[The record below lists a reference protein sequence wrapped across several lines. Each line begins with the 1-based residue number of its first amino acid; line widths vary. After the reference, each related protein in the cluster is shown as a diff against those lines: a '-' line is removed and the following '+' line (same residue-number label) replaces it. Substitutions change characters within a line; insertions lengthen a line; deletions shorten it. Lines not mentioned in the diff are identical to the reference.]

1 MGYFAFFLI
10 LGGACLLWSA
20 ACTAAAARS
29 AGRRA
34 LWLFLG
40 VALPVLALLPWLW
53 ASGWLAFGAR
63 MRPNWFGPV
72 LTVVLSAL
80 IGGLAIAIGG
90 LGKPANATSVRAA
103 QWPVVG
109 LFAFAILA
117 KAVSF
122 GTLLILDNAVA
133 AEARAMRVEA
143 AAIMQAALPPTV
155 ADAENA
161 AFLHAQAAAAFAAAP
176 DLNAADGLLGQ
187 TDPDTASPAVGA
199 LLARHAGLLD
209 TIRRAADMPACRFP
223 RDWTRP
229 SIDMLLAEVQSCRS
243 EARLLALAA
252 RHEAAAGK
260 PAAALADAVR
270 LGRIGRQ
277 VGSEPILISH
287 LVGIALDTTAL
298 TVVAEILPTLSAADA
313 PLLDDPAL
321 RDLVASTPS
330 LVRAING
337 EEAFG
342 LSTFANFAD
351 GREGINDMGQL
362 ASDPNVAILPQ
373 EEPFSLLAEPLS
385 AIWRA
390 FILPADIASYRRRF
404 QGYRQLVTGAVD
416 QSRTWPQMQKQIDGI
431 EAEIRRTGPDGFLSR
446 LIAPA
451 TDAVLRSQCNSVA
464 RHRAAEVLLAAT
476 RERLA
481 SGSLPESIDSLVP
494 ARLPS
499 VPRDP
504 FTTDTPL
511 HLKATPE
518 EVLVWSVGPDGK
530 DDGGPRQE
538 GVESDTDS
546 DDVGLRMTVPDAADT
561 IPQASN
567 RTAE

>member
-1 MGYFAFFLI
+1 MGYFAFFLVVTA
-10 LGGACLLWSA
+10 ACLLWSA

-29 AGRRA
+29 DRRRA

-40 VALPVLALLPWLW
+40 LALPLLALLPWLW

-63 MRPNWFGPV
+63 IRPNWFGAV

-80 IGGLAIAIGG
+80 IGGIWISRAG
-90 LGKPANATSVRAA
+90 LTAVASSSVAVASR
-103 QWPVVG
+103 WPVIG

-117 KAVSF
+117 KGVSF

-143 AAIMQAALPPTV
+143 AAIMQTALPPAV

-161 AFLHAQAAAAFAAAP
+161 AILHAQAAAALAAAP
-176 DLNAADGLLGQ
+176 DLTAADGPLGQ
-187 TDPDTASPAVGA
+187 TDPDVASPAVGA

-229 SIDMLLAEVQSCRS
+229 SIDMLLAEVQSCRN
-243 EARLLALAA
+243 EGRLLALAA
-252 RHEAAAGK
+252 RHEAATGK

-287 LVGIALDTTAL
+287 LVGIAIDATAL
-298 TVVAEILPTLSAADA
+298 SVVADILPTLTPADA

-342 LSTFANFAD
+342 ISIFANFAD
-351 GREGINDMGQL
+351 GRQGIDDMGRL
-362 ASDPNVAILPQ
+362 AGDPNVAILPQ
-373 EEPFSLLAEPLS
+373 EEPFSLLIDPLS
-385 AIWRA
+385 AVWRA
-390 FILPADIASYRRRF
+390 FILPADIAGYRRRF
-404 QGYRQLVTGAVD
+404 EAYRQLVTGGVD
-416 QSRTWPQMQKQIDGI
+416 QSRTWPQTQKQIDGI
-431 EAEIRRTGPDGFLSR
+431 EAEIRRAGPDGFLSR

-451 TDAVLRSQCNSVA
+451 TDAVLRSQCMAVA

-481 SGSLPESIDSLVP
+481 SGTLPASIDALVP

-504 FTTDTPL
+504 FTTDAPL
-511 HLKATPE
+511 RLKATPE
-518 EVLVWSVGPDGK
+518 ELLIWSVGPDGE
-530 DDGGPRQE
+530 DDGGPQKDSE
-538 GVESDTDS
+538 ECDTGN
-546 DDVGLRMTVPDAADT
+546 DDIGLRMTAAAAVA
-561 IPQASN
+561 P
-567 RTAE
+567 

>member
-1 MGYFAFFLI
+1 MGYLAFFLI
-10 LGGACLLWSA
+10 LSAACLLWSA

-29 AGRRA
+29 DRPRLRSLLLVVG
-34 LWLFLG
+34 L
-40 VALPVLALLPWLW
+40 ALPVLALLPWLW
-53 ASGWLAFGAR
+53 ASGWLAFDAR
-63 MRPNWFGPV
+63 MRPNWFGAL

-80 IGGLAIAIGG
+80 IGGIWISRAGLTTIASS
-90 LGKPANATSVRAA
+90 AVAVASR
-103 QWPVVG
+103 WPVIG

-143 AAIMQAALPPTV
+143 AAVMQAALPPAV

-161 AFLHAQAAAAFAAAP
+161 AILHAQAAAALAAAP
-176 DLNAADGLLGQ
+176 DLTAADGPLGQ
-187 TDPDTASPAVGA
+187 TDPDVASPAVGA

-229 SIDMLLAEVQSCRS
+229 SFDMLLAEVQSCRN
-243 EARLLALAA
+243 EGRLLALAA
-252 RHEAAAGK
+252 RHEAATGK

-287 LVGIALDTTAL
+287 LVGIAIDATAL
-298 TVVAEILPTLSAADA
+298 SVVADILPTLTPADA

-342 LSTFANFAD
+342 LSIFANFAD
-351 GREGINDMGQL
+351 GRQGIDDMGRL
-362 ASDPNVAILPQ
+362 AGDPNVAILPQ
-373 EEPFSLLAEPLS
+373 EEPFSLLIDPLS
-385 AIWRA
+385 AVWRA
-390 FILPADIASYRRRF
+390 FILPADIAGYRRRF
-404 QGYRQLVTGAVD
+404 EAYRQLVTGGVD
-416 QSRTWPQMQKQIDGI
+416 QSRTWPQTQKQIDGI
-431 EAEIRRTGPDGFLSR
+431 EAEIRAGPDGFLSR

-451 TDAVLRSQCNSVA
+451 TDAVLRSQCMAVA

-481 SGSLPESIDSLVP
+481 SGTLPASIDALVP

-504 FTTDTPL
+504 FTTDAPL

-518 EVLVWSVGPDGK
+518 ELLIWSVGPDGD
-530 DDGGPRQE
+530 DDGGPQKDSE
-538 GVESDTDS
+538 ECDTGN
-546 DDVGLRMTVPDAADT
+546 DDIGLRMTVGAPAT
-561 IPQASN
+561 P
-567 RTAE
+567 

>member
-1 MGYFAFFLI
+1 MGYVAFFLI
-10 LGGACLLWSA
+10 LTAACLLWSA

-29 AGRRA
+29 DQRRE

-40 VALPVLALLPWLW
+40 LALPVLALLPWLW

-63 MRPNWFGPV
+63 IRPNWFGPV

-80 IGGLAIAIGG
+80 FGGLSIAIGG
-90 LGKPANATSVRAA
+90 LRKPAGATTARAA
-103 QWPVVG
+103 QWPVIG

-143 AAIMQAALPPTV
+143 AEMMQAALPPAV

-161 AFLHAQAAAAFAAAP
+161 AILHTQAAAALAAAP
-176 DLNAADGLLGQ
+176 DLNAADGPLAQ
-187 TDPDTASPAVGA
+187 TDPDVASPAVGA
-199 LLARHAGLLD
+199 LLTRHAGLLD

-229 SIDMLLAEVQSCRS
+229 SIDRLLAEVQSCRT
-243 EARLLALAA
+243 EGRLLALAA
-252 RHEAAAGK
+252 RHEAATGK

-287 LVGIALDTTAL
+287 LVGIAIDATAL
-298 TVVAEILPTLSAADA
+298 SVVADILPTLTPADA

-321 RDLVASTPS
+321 RDLVVSTPS

-342 LSTFANFAD
+342 LSIFANFAD
-351 GREGINDMGQL
+351 GRQGIDDMGRL
-362 ASDPNVAILPQ
+362 AGDPNVAILPQ
-373 EEPFSLLAEPLS
+373 EGPFSLLIDPLS
-385 AIWRA
+385 AVWRA
-390 FILPADIASYRRRF
+390 FILPADIAGYRRRF
-404 QGYRQLVTGAVD
+404 EAYRQLVTGGVD
-416 QSRTWPQMQKQIDGI
+416 QSRTWPQTQKQIDGI
-431 EAEIRRTGPDGFLSR
+431 EAEIRAGPDGFLSR

-451 TDAVLRSQCNSVA
+451 TDAVLRSQCMAVA

-481 SGSLPESIDSLVP
+481 SGTLPASIDALVP

-504 FTTDTPL
+504 FTTDAPL
-511 HLKATPE
+511 RLKATPE
-518 EVLVWSVGPDGK
+518 ELLIWSVGPDGE
-530 DDGGPRQE
+530 DDGGPQKDSE
-538 GVESDTDS
+538 ECDTGN
-546 DDVGLRMTVPDAADT
+546 DDIGLRMTAAAAVA
-561 IPQASN
+561 P
-567 RTAE
+567 

>member
-1 MGYFAFFLI
+1 MGYLAFFLI
-10 LGGACLLWSA
+10 LSAASLLWSA

-29 AGRRA
+29 DRRR
-34 LWLFLG
+34 LRSLLLVVG
-40 VALPVLALLPWLW
+40 LALPVLALLPWLW
-53 ASGWLAFGAR
+53 ASGWLAFDAR
-63 MRPNWFGPV
+63 IRPNWFGPV
-72 LTVVLSAL
+72 LTVVLSTL
-80 IGGLAIAIGG
+80 VGGLLIAIGG
-90 LGKPANATSVRAA
+90 LGKPAGTTTARAA
-103 QWPVVG
+103 QWPVIG
-109 LFAFAILA
+109 LFALAILA

-143 AAIMQAALPPTV
+143 AEMMQAALPPAV

-161 AFLHAQAAAAFAAAP
+161 AILHAQAAAALAAAP
-176 DLNAADGLLGQ
+176 DLTAADGPLGQ
-187 TDPDTASPAVGA
+187 TDPDVASPAVGA

-229 SIDMLLAEVQSCRS
+229 SFDMLLAEVQSCRN
-243 EARLLALAA
+243 EGWLLALAA
-252 RHEAAAGK
+252 RHEAATGK

-287 LVGIALDTTAL
+287 LVGIAIDATAL
-298 TVVAEILPTLSAADA
+298 SVVADILPTLTPADA

-342 LSTFANFAD
+342 LSIFANFAD
-351 GREGINDMGQL
+351 GRQGIDDMGRL
-362 ASDPNVAILPQ
+362 AGDPNVAILPQ
-373 EEPFSLLAEPLS
+373 EEPFSLLIDPLS
-385 AIWRA
+385 AVWRA
-390 FILPADIASYRRRF
+390 FILPADIAGYRRRF
-404 QGYRQLVTGAVD
+404 EAYRQLVTGGVD
-416 QSRTWPQMQKQIDGI
+416 QSRTWPQTQKQIDGI
-431 EAEIRRTGPDGFLSR
+431 EAEIRAGPDGFLSR

-451 TDAVLRSQCNSVA
+451 TDSVLRSQCMAVA

-481 SGSLPESIDSLVP
+481 SGTHPASIDALVP

-504 FTTDTPL
+504 FTTDAPL
-511 HLKATPE
+511 HLKATSE
-518 EVLVWSVGPDGK
+518 ELLIWSVGPDGD
-530 DDGGPRQE
+530 DDGGPQRDSE
-538 GVESDTDS
+538 ECDTGN
-546 DDVGLRMTVPDAADT
+546 DDIGLRMTAAAVAA
-561 IPQASN
+561 P
-567 RTAE
+567 

>member
-1 MGYFAFFLI
+1 MGYLAFFL
-10 LGGACLLWSA
+10 LLSAACLLWSA

-29 AGRRA
+29 ARPRLRSLLLVVG
-34 LWLFLG
+34 L
-40 VALPVLALLPWLW
+40 ALPVLALLPWLW
-53 ASGWLAFGAR
+53 ASGWLAFDAR
-63 MRPNWFGPV
+63 IRPNWFGPV
-72 LTVVLSAL
+72 LTVVLSTL
-80 IGGLAIAIGG
+80 VGGLLIAIGG
-90 LGKPANATSVRAA
+90 LGKPAGTTTARAA
-103 QWPVVG
+103 QWPVIG
-109 LFAFAILA
+109 LFALAILA

-143 AAIMQAALPPTV
+143 AEMMQAALPPAV

-161 AFLHAQAAAAFAAAP
+161 AILHAQAAAALAAAP
-176 DLNAADGLLGQ
+176 DLTAADGPLGQ
-187 TDPDTASPAVGA
+187 TDPDVASPAVGA

-229 SIDMLLAEVQSCRS
+229 SFDMLLAEVQSCRN
-243 EARLLALAA
+243 EGWLLALAA
-252 RHEAAAGK
+252 RHEAATGK

-287 LVGIALDTTAL
+287 LVGIAIDATAL
-298 TVVAEILPTLSAADA
+298 SVVAEILPTLTAADA
-313 PLLDDPAL
+313 PLLDDPTL

-342 LSTFANFAD
+342 LSIFANFAD
-351 GREGINDMGQL
+351 GRQGIDDMGRL
-362 ASDPNVAILPQ
+362 AGDPNVAILPQ
-373 EEPFSLLAEPLS
+373 EEPFSLLIDPLS
-385 AIWRA
+385 AVWRA
-390 FILPADIASYRRRF
+390 FILPADIAGYRRRF
-404 QGYRQLVTGAVD
+404 EAYRQLVTGGVD
-416 QSRTWPQMQKQIDGI
+416 QSRTWPQTQKQIDGI
-431 EAEIRRTGPDGFLSR
+431 EAEIRAGPDGFLSR

-451 TDAVLRSQCNSVA
+451 TDSVLRSQCMAVA

-481 SGSLPESIDSLVP
+481 SGTHPASIDALVP

-504 FTTDTPL
+504 FTTDAPL
-511 HLKATPE
+511 HLKATSE
-518 EVLVWSVGPDGK
+518 ELLIWSVGPDGD
-530 DDGGPRQE
+530 DDGGPQRDSE
-538 GVESDTDS
+538 ECDTGN
-546 DDVGLRMTVPDAADT
+546 DDIGLRMTAAAVAA
-561 IPQASN
+561 P
-567 RTAE
+567 

>member
-1 MGYFAFFLI
+1 MGYLAFFLI
-10 LGGACLLWSA
+10 LSAACLLWSA

-29 AGRRA
+29 DRPRLRSLLLVVG
-34 LWLFLG
+34 L
-40 VALPVLALLPWLW
+40 ALPVLALLPWLW

-63 MRPNWFGPV
+63 IRPNWFGPV

-80 IGGLAIAIGG
+80 VGGLSIAIGG
-90 LGKPANATSVRAA
+90 LGKPAGTTTARAA

-133 AEARAMRVEA
+133 AEARSMRVEA
-143 AAIMQAALPPTV
+143 AEMMQAALPPAV

-161 AFLHAQAAAAFAAAP
+161 AILHAQAAAALAAAP
-176 DLNAADGLLGQ
+176 DLTAADGPLGQ
-187 TDPDTASPAVGA
+187 TDPDVASPAVGA

-229 SIDMLLAEVQSCRS
+229 SFDMLLAEVQSCRN
-243 EARLLALAA
+243 EGRLLALAA
-252 RHEAAAGK
+252 RHEAATGK

-287 LVGIALDTTAL
+287 LVGIAIDATAL
-298 TVVAEILPTLSAADA
+298 SVVADILPTLTPADA

-321 RDLVASTPS
+321 RDLVVSTPS

-342 LSTFANFAD
+342 LSIFANFAD
-351 GREGINDMGQL
+351 GRQGIDDMGRL
-362 ASDPNVAILPQ
+362 AGDPNVAILPQ
-373 EEPFSLLAEPLS
+373 EGPFSLLIDPLS
-385 AIWRA
+385 AVWRA
-390 FILPADIASYRRRF
+390 FILQADIAGYRRRF
-404 QGYRQLVTGAVD
+404 EAYRQLVTGGVD
-416 QSRTWPQMQKQIDGI
+416 QSRTWPQTQKQIDGI
-431 EAEIRRTGPDGFLSR
+431 EAEIRRAGPDGFLSR

-451 TDAVLRSQCNSVA
+451 TDAVLRSQCMAVA

-481 SGSLPESIDSLVP
+481 SGTLPASIDALVP

-504 FTTDTPL
+504 FTTDAPL
-511 HLKATPE
+511 RLKATPE
-518 EVLVWSVGPDGK
+518 ELLIWSVGPDGE
-530 DDGGPRQE
+530 DDGGPQKDDE
-538 GVESDTDS
+538 ECDTGN
-546 DDVGLRMTVPDAADT
+546 DDIGLRMTAAAAVA
-561 IPQASN
+561 P
-567 RTAE
+567 

>member
-1 MGYFAFFLI
+1 MGYFAFFL
-10 LGGACLLWSA
+10 LLTAASLLWSA
-20 ACTAAAARS
+20 ACTAAAAKS
-29 AGRRA
+29 DRRRG

-40 VALPVLALLPWLW
+40 LSLPVLALLPWLL
-53 ASGWLAFGAR
+53 ASGYLAFDAR

-72 LTVVLSAL
+72 LTVALSAL
-80 IGGLAIAIGG
+80 IGGIWISRAGMTTIASS
-90 LGKPANATSVRAA
+90 AVAVASR
-103 QWPVVG
+103 WPVVG
-109 LFAFAILA
+109 LFALAILA

-143 AAIMQAALPPTV
+143 AAIMQAALPPAV

-161 AFLHAQAAAAFAAAP
+161 AILHTQAAAALAAAT
-176 DLNAADGLLGQ
+176 DLSAADGPLGQ
-187 TDPDTASPAVGA
+187 TDPDVASPAVGA

-209 TIRRAADMPACRFP
+209 TIRRAADMPACRLP

-229 SIDMLLAEVQSCRS
+229 SIDMLLAEVQGCRG
-243 EARLLALAA
+243 EGRLLALAA
-252 RHEAAAGK
+252 RHEAATGK

-270 LGRIGRQ
+270 LGHIGRQ

-287 LVGIALDTTAL
+287 LVGIAIDTTAL
-298 TVVAEILPTLSAADA
+298 TVVAEILPMLTRADA

-330 LVRAING
+330 VVRAING

-342 LSTFANFAD
+342 LSIFANFAD
-351 GREGINDMGQL
+351 GREGIDGL
-362 ASDPNVAILPQ
+362 GRLSGDPNFAILPQ
-373 EEPFSLLAEPLS
+373 DEPFSLLAEPLS
-385 AIWRA
+385 AVWRA
-390 FILPADIASYRRRF
+390 FILPADIAGYRRRF
-404 QGYRQLVTGAVD
+404 EAYRQLVTVAAD
-416 QSRTWPQMQKQIDGI
+416 QSRTWPQTQKQIESI

-446 LIAPA
+446 LIVPA
-451 TDAVLRSQCNSVA
+451 TDAGLRSQCYSVA

-481 SGSLPESIDSLVP
+481 SGTLPASIDALVP

-504 FTTDTPL
+504 FTTDEPL

-518 EVLVWSVGPDGK
+518 DLLVWSVGPDGE
-530 DDGGPRQE
+530 DDGGPQKDGE
-538 GVESDTDS
+538 EHDTGN
-546 DDVGLRMTVPDAADT
+546 DDIGLRMPAA
-561 IPQASN
+561 A
-567 RTAE
+567 AAAH

>member
-1 MGYFAFFLI
+1 MGYLAFFL
-10 LGGACLLWSA
+10 LLSAACLLWSA

-29 AGRRA
+29 ARPRLRSLLLVVG
-34 LWLFLG
+34 L
-40 VALPVLALLPWLW
+40 ALPVLALLPWLW

-63 MRPNWFGPV
+63 IRPNWFGPV

-80 IGGLAIAIGG
+80 VGGLSIAIGG
-90 LGKPANATSVRAA
+90 LGKPAGVTTARAA

-109 LFAFAILA
+109 LFALAILA

-143 AAIMQAALPPTV
+143 AAMMQAALPPAV

-161 AFLHAQAAAAFAAAP
+161 AILHAQAAAAFAAAT
-176 DLNAADGLLGQ
+176 DLKAADGLFNAPAI
-187 TDPDTASPAVGA
+187 DAASPAVGA

-229 SIDMLLAEVQSCRS
+229 SIDMLLAEVQSCRN
-243 EARLLALAA
+243 EGRLLAIAA
-252 RHEAAAGK
+252 RHEAATGK

-287 LVGIALDTTAL
+287 LVGIALDAMAL
-298 TVVAEILPTLSAADA
+298 SVVAEILPTLTPADA
-313 PLLDDPAL
+313 PLLDVPAL

-351 GREGINDMGQL
+351 GRDGIDCLGRL
-362 ASDPNVAILPQ
+362 AGDPNVAILPQ
-373 EEPFSLLAEPLS
+373 EKPFSLLIEPLS
-385 AIWRA
+385 AVWRA
-390 FILPADIASYRRRF
+390 FILPADIVGYRRRF
-404 QGYRQLVTGAVD
+404 EGYRQLVTGAVD
-416 QSRTWPQMQKQIDGI
+416 QSQTWPQIQKQIDGI
-431 EAEIRRTGPDGFLSR
+431 EAEISRAGSDGFLSR

-451 TDAVLRSQCNSVA
+451 TDAVLRSQCMAVA
-464 RHRAAEVLLAAT
+464 RHRAAEVLMAAT

-481 SGSLPESIDSLVP
+481 SGALPESIDALVP

-504 FTTDTPL
+504 FTTDAPL

-518 EVLVWSVGPDGK
+518 ELLVWSVGPDGK

-546 DDVGLRMTVPDAADT
+546 DDIGLRMPLKAAVA
-561 IPQASN
+561 P
-567 RTAE
+567 

>member
-1 MGYFAFFLI
+1 MGYLAFFLI
-10 LGGACLLWSA
+10 LSAACLLWSA

-29 AGRRA
+29 DRPRLRSLLLVVG
-34 LWLFLG
+34 L
-40 VALPVLALLPWLW
+40 ALPVLALLPWLW

-63 MRPNWFGPV
+63 IRPNWFGPV

-80 IGGLAIAIGG
+80 VGGLSIAIGG
-90 LGKPANATSVRAA
+90 LGKPAGTTTARAA

-109 LFAFAILA
+109 LFGLAILA

-143 AAIMQAALPPTV
+143 AAIMQAALPPAV

-161 AFLHAQAAAAFAAAP
+161 AILHAQAAAALAAAP
-176 DLNAADGLLGQ
+176 DLTAADGPLGQ
-187 TDPDTASPAVGA
+187 TDPDVASPAVGA

-229 SIDMLLAEVQSCRS
+229 SFDMLLAEVQSCRN
-243 EARLLALAA
+243 EGRLLALAA
-252 RHEAAAGK
+252 RHEAATGK
-260 PAAALADAVR
+260 PAAALTDAVR

-287 LVGIALDTTAL
+287 LVGIAIDATAL
-298 TVVAEILPTLSAADA
+298 SVVADILPTLTPADA

-342 LSTFANFAD
+342 LSIFANFAD
-351 GREGINDMGQL
+351 GRQGIDDMGRL
-362 ASDPNVAILPQ
+362 AGDPNVAILPQ
-373 EEPFSLLAEPLS
+373 EEPFSLLIDPLS
-385 AIWRA
+385 AVWRA
-390 FILPADIASYRRRF
+390 FILPADIAGYRRRF
-404 QGYRQLVTGAVD
+404 EAYRQLVTGGVD
-416 QSRTWPQMQKQIDGI
+416 QSRTWPQTQKQIDGI
-431 EAEIRRTGPDGFLSR
+431 EAEIRAGPDGFLSR

-451 TDAVLRSQCNSVA
+451 TDAVLRSQCMAVA

-481 SGSLPESIDSLVP
+481 SGTLPASIDALVP

-504 FTTDTPL
+504 FTTDAPL

-518 EVLVWSVGPDGK
+518 ELLIWSVGPDGD
-530 DDGGPRQE
+530 DDGGPQKDSE
-538 GVESDTDS
+538 ECDTGN
-546 DDVGLRMTVPDAADT
+546 DDIGLRMTVGAPAT
-561 IPQASN
+561 P
-567 RTAE
+567 

>member
-10 LGGACLLWSA
+10 LTAACLLWSA

-29 AGRRA
+29 NRRRA

-40 VALPVLALLPWLW
+40 LALPVLALLPWLL
-53 ASGWLAFGAR
+53 ASGYLAFDAR

-72 LTVVLSAL
+72 LTVVISAL
-80 IGGLAIAIGG
+80 IGGVWISRAGMTAV
-90 LGKPANATSVRAA
+90 TSSAVAVASR
-103 QWPVVG
+103 WPVIG

-143 AAIMQAALPPTV
+143 AEMMQAALPPAV

-161 AFLHAQAAAAFAAAP
+161 AILHAQAAAALAAAP
-176 DLNAADGLLGQ
+176 DLTAADGPLGQ
-187 TDPDTASPAVGA
+187 TDPDVASPAVGA

-229 SIDMLLAEVQSCRS
+229 SFDMLLAEVQSCRN
-243 EARLLALAA
+243 EGWLLALAA
-252 RHEAAAGK
+252 RHEAATGK

-287 LVGIALDTTAL
+287 LVGIAIDATAL
-298 TVVAEILPTLSAADA
+298 SVVADILPTLTPADA

-342 LSTFANFAD
+342 LSIFANFAD
-351 GREGINDMGQL
+351 GRQGIDDMGRL
-362 ASDPNVAILPQ
+362 AGDPNVAILPQ
-373 EEPFSLLAEPLS
+373 EEPFSLLIDPLS
-385 AIWRA
+385 AVWRA
-390 FILPADIASYRRRF
+390 FILPADIAGYRRRF
-404 QGYRQLVTGAVD
+404 EAYRQLVTGGVD
-416 QSRTWPQMQKQIDGI
+416 QSRTWPQTQKQIDGI
-431 EAEIRRTGPDGFLSR
+431 EAEIRAGPDGFLSR

-451 TDAVLRSQCNSVA
+451 TDAVLRSQCMAVA

-481 SGSLPESIDSLVP
+481 SGTHPASIDALVP

-504 FTTDTPL
+504 FTTDAPL
-511 HLKATPE
+511 HLKATSE
-518 EVLVWSVGPDGK
+518 ELLIWSVGPDGD
-530 DDGGPRQE
+530 DDGGPQRDSE
-538 GVESDTDS
+538 ECDTGN
-546 DDVGLRMTVPDAADT
+546 DDIGLRMTAAAVAA
-561 IPQASN
+561 P
-567 RTAE
+567 

>member
-1 MGYFAFFLI
+1 MGYLAFFLI
-10 LGGACLLWSA
+10 LSAASLLWSA

-29 AGRRA
+29 DRPRLRSLLLVVG
-34 LWLFLG
+34 L
-40 VALPVLALLPWLW
+40 ALPVLALLPWLW

-63 MRPNWFGPV
+63 IRPNWFGPV

-90 LGKPANATSVRAA
+90 LGKTAGATTARAA
-103 QWPVVG
+103 QWPVIG
-109 LFAFAILA
+109 LFALAILA

-143 AAIMQAALPPTV
+143 AEMMQAALPPAV

-161 AFLHAQAAAAFAAAP
+161 AILHAQAAAALAAAP
-176 DLNAADGLLGQ
+176 DLTAADGPLGQ
-187 TDPDTASPAVGA
+187 TDPDVASPAVGA

-229 SIDMLLAEVQSCRS
+229 SFDMLLAEVQSCRN
-243 EARLLALAA
+243 EGRLLALAA
-252 RHEAAAGK
+252 RHEAATGK
-260 PAAALADAVR
+260 PAAALTDAVR

-277 VGSEPILISH
+277 VGSEPILVSH
-287 LVGIALDTTAL
+287 LVGIAIDATAL
-298 TVVAEILPTLSAADA
+298 SVVADILPTLTPADA

-342 LSTFANFAD
+342 LSIFANFAD
-351 GREGINDMGQL
+351 GRQGIDDMGRL
-362 ASDPNVAILPQ
+362 AGDPNVAILPQ
-373 EEPFSLLAEPLS
+373 EEPFSLLIDPLS
-385 AIWRA
+385 AVWRA
-390 FILPADIASYRRRF
+390 FILPADIAGYRRRF
-404 QGYRQLVTGAVD
+404 EAYRQLVTGGVD
-416 QSRTWPQMQKQIDGI
+416 QSRTWPQTQKQIDGI
-431 EAEIRRTGPDGFLSR
+431 EAEICRTGPDGFLSR
-446 LIAPA
+446 LIVPA
-451 TDAVLRSQCNSVA
+451 TDAVLRSQCMAVA
-464 RHRAAEVLLAAT
+464 RHRAAEVLLATT

-481 SGSLPESIDSLVP
+481 SGTHPASIDALVP

-504 FTTDTPL
+504 FTTDAPL
-511 HLKATPE
+511 HLKATSE
-518 EVLVWSVGPDGK
+518 ELLIWSVGPDGD
-530 DDGGPRQE
+530 DDGGPQKDSE
-538 GVESDTDS
+538 ECDTGN
-546 DDVGLRMTVPDAADT
+546 DDIGLRMTVGAPAT
-561 IPQASN
+561 P
-567 RTAE
+567 